1 MNEKNEQD
9 IFKDLIDSIHV
20 EDNADLERQEP
31 VQVPIQRSNPPE
43 AANQVQKDAPSDPLK
58 NAPDPQKVP
67 VRRTDSVDE
76 EELPRWLT
84 EKRRPAQDAGSPHPA
99 VSGGARVSN
108 GMSLA
113 PDDRDRTNA
122 AKKTAAAIGERQ
134 IPADRTDV
142 SYGEAQDPSS
152 EGFQVNISQQ
162 DYERPS
168 ASLPEKDEQKRP
180 PQPAP
185 VSGKKKA
192 KKKIKKQ
199 YRVGRALLLT
209 LLFLALSVYLAFF
222 AIHAFED
229 LTAVTLFGGDNTTEQ
244 QMTVDIPEGA
254 STSEIAR
261 ILKKSG
267 VITEPFAFRLYV
279 MFKQEDGFQSG
290 EYIMTDKMD
299 YDSIIYALQAGTER
313 TDVVEIMFPEGS
325 TSVDIAKKLEE
336 QGVCS
341 ASEFLAALNGDGY
354 NYTFVDNIPQ
364 NDLRFYKLE
373 GYLFPNTHQFF
384 VGESVDSV
392 INRFLKDFNLQITD
406 GMRTRMNE
414 LNLTL
419 DQTLILAS
427 IIQKEA
433 SDPDEMKNVSEVFHN
448 RLRNSDHYP
457 NLQSDPTIFYV
468 ERVIKKNI
476 GMTNQAM
483 YDAYNTYVC
492 NGLPVGPICNPGLD
506 AIEAALYPAQHEQ
519 TYYYF
524 VTDNAGTYYYAETLE
539 QHDANIAQADRVN
552 AELEKNSSS
561 AAS

>member
-9 IFKDLIDSIHV
+9 IFKNLIDSIHV
-20 EDNADLERQEP
+20 DEDAAPEKEP
-31 VQVPIQRSNPPE
+31 VQVPVRQSGAPGISDRPVQENGAEPAAVPIHRTNSEDE
-43 AANQVQKDAPSDPLK
+43 A
-58 NAPDPQKVP
+58 
-67 VRRTDSVDE
+67 
-76 EELPRWLT
+76 LPKWLT
-84 EKRRPAQDAGSPHPA
+84 EKRPPAREEHPA
-99 VSGGARVSN
+99 SSESRRASVSKPASGQVQAGRSVSSREERGARPSEKARPNSSAQEKGQPSAAPAEDMQRKTAPSGG
-108 GMSLA
+108 
-113 PDDRDRTNA
+113 
-122 AKKTAAAIGERQ
+122 KT
-134 IPADRTDV
+134 
-142 SYGEAQDPSS
+142 
-152 EGFQVNISQQ
+152 
-162 DYERPS
+162 
-168 ASLPEKDEQKRP
+168 
-180 PQPAP
+180 
-185 VSGKKKA
+185 KKKV
-192 KKKIKKQ
+192 KKQ

-229 LTAVTLFGGDNTTEQ
+229 LTAVTLFGDDGAAEQ
-244 QMTVDIPEGA
+244 QMTVEIPKGS
-254 STSEIAR
+254 STGEIAQ
-261 ILKKSG
+261 ILKKNG
-267 VITEPFAFRLYV
+267 VITEPLAFRLYV
-279 MFKQEDGFQSG
+279 MLKQKDGFQSG

-325 TSVDIAKKLEE
+325 TSVDIAQKLEE
-336 QGVCS
+336 KGVCS
-341 ASEFLAALNGDGY
+341 AKEFLAALNSSDY

-364 NDLRFYKLE
+364 NALRFYKLE

-384 VGESVDSV
+384 VGESVSSV
-392 INRFLKDFNLQITD
+392 VNRFLKDFSSKITD
-406 GMRTRMNE
+406 EMRTRMNE

-419 DQTLILAS
+419 DQTLALAS

-433 SDPDEMKNVSEVFHN
+433 SDPDEMKNISEVFHN
-448 RLRNSDHYP
+448 RLRNSDAYP
-457 NLQSDPTIFYV
+457 NLQSDPTIYYV

-524 VTDNAGTYYYAETLE
+524 VTDNAGTYYYAETLD
-539 QHDANIAQADRVN
+539 QHNANIAQADKVN
-552 AELEKNSSS
+552 AELAKNAS

>member
-20 EDNADLERQEP
+20 EDDVDSAKRESA
-31 VQVPIQRSNPPE
+31 QRSDLP
-43 AANQVQKDAPSDPLK
+43 QKEGQAQAGITPSASSPNVSDPHV
-58 NAPDPQKVP
+58 VP
-67 VRRTDSVDE
+67 VRRTDGVDE
-76 EELPRWLT
+76 ELPHWLT
-84 EKRRPAQDAGSPHPA
+84 EKKRPVSESGSLRTAAP
-99 VSGGARVSN
+99 GGETRAANGNPPEPSN
-108 GMSLA
+108 GSGR
-113 PDDRDRTNA
+113 PSA
-122 AKKTAAAIGERQ
+122 AKRSAASAPRGQ
-134 IPADRTDV
+134 ASAGGSGV
-142 SYGEAQDPSS
+142 SHREKESRPE

-162 DYERPS
+162 DYDRPS
-168 ASLPEKDEQKRP
+168 VLPAENPAQKQAAPPAS
-180 PQPAP
+180 A
-185 VSGKKKA
+185 SGKKRA

-199 YRVGRALLLT
+199 YRVGRALVLT
-209 LLFLALSVYLAFF
+209 VLFLALSVYLAFF
-222 AIHAFED
+222 AIRAFED
-229 LTAVTLFGGDNTTEQ
+229 LTAVTLFGGDGTAEQ
-244 QMTVDIPEGA
+244 QMTVEIPEGA
-254 STSEIAR
+254 STGEIAQ

-279 MFKQEDGFQSG
+279 MLKQEDGFQSG

-325 TSVDIAKKLEE
+325 TSVDIAQKLEE

-341 ASEFLAALNGDGY
+341 ASEFLAALNSDGY

-364 NDLRFYKLE
+364 NELRFYKLE

-384 VGESVDSV
+384 VGESVNSV
-392 INRFLKDFNLQITD
+392 INRFLRDFNSQITD
-406 GMRTRMNE
+406 ELRTRMNE

-419 DQTLILAS
+419 DQTLVLAS

-448 RLRNSDHYP
+448 RLRNSDTYP
-457 NLQSDPTIFYV
+457 NLQSDPTVYYV
-468 ERVIKKNI
+468 EQVIKKNI
-476 GMTNQAM
+476 GMTNQEM

-492 NGLPVGPICNPGLD
+492 EGLPVGPICNPGLD

-524 VTDNAGTYYYAETLE
+524 VTDNAGTYYYAETLD
-539 QHDANIAQADRVN
+539 QHNANIAQADQVN
-552 AELEKNSSS
+552 AELAASSSS